1 MSPNERTAA
10 EEMAAECV
18 GVRMRLLTRIAT
30 NVYDDALRSF
40 GLRISQGN
48 ILVAVAASG
57 PLRAVDLAAILH
69 LEKST
74 LSRDL
79 QRMVAHGWISS
90 ESGEGNSL
98 LLSATPAGVELLE
111 KIRPAW
117 REAQVEVKRV
127 LSAEFTAQASAVVD
141 RLWRNDPALASL
153 QPPGSK

>member
-30 NVYDDALRSF
+30 NVYDDALRPF

-90 ESGEGNSL
+90 EAGEGNSL
-98 LLSATPAGVELLE
+98 LLSATSAGVELLE

-117 REAQVEVKRV
+117 REAQAEVKGR
-127 LSAEFTAQASAVVD
+127 LSAELVAQASVVVD
-141 RLWRNDPALASL
+141 RLWRSDPALAD
-153 QPPGSK
+153 QRPPEAR